1 MWTRSSR
8 VSHPAGLSG
17 EEQWPTTQDS
27 AVVMDTTEGSAALP
41 WRRLEELHVVLGD
54 EARLAVQS
62 PLQPAGLLRRMNCTG
77 GWGGGEKRGRHSQG
91 GRRGCIK
98 RGRSLSHLILGLAST
113 RVSHPTGGP
122 DEDHSERSPEQ
133 KEGKKDTDIQD
144 SARSSRCSMDS
155 LKFLV

>member
-1 MWTRSSR
+1 MATPEFAETFMWTCSSR

-62 PLQPAGLLRRMNCTG
+62 PLQPAGLLRRMNVLEDG
-77 GWGGGEKRGRHSQG
+77 AGGERELRVVLRFAGVQGFCLPERHADG
-91 GRRGCIK
+91 G
-98 RGRSLSHLILGLAST
+98 
-113 RVSHPTGGP
+113 
-122 DEDHSERSPEQ
+122 
-133 KEGKKDTDIQD
+133 
-144 SARSSRCSMDS
+144 
-155 LKFLV
+155 

>member
-1 MWTRSSR
+1 MITGMATPEFAETFMWTRSSR

-77 GWGGGEKRGRHSQG
+77 GWGGREERTSQSGREAGVYQAWPLPKSPNSRTCLNQG
-91 GRRGCIK
+91 F
-98 RGRSLSHLILGLAST
+98 S
-113 RVSHPTGGP
+113 P
-122 DEDHSERSPEQ
+122 DW
-133 KEGKKDTDIQD
+133 GT
-144 SARSSRCSMDS
+144 
-155 LKFLV
+155 